1 MIRPTTNE
9 AKLQNLDSVDLTE
22 LRSEFVEQ
30 VTQLRRKVLNKMKPK
45 VLNGK
50 KLTGE
55 MLVGIA
61 ESYVTAINKGAVPN
75 IESAW
80 SYICKNECIKAL
92 SQSEEI
98 FDQIMR
104 EQALPKFPIDEPV
117 LKEYYTEAKQ
127 EALRHFQKKG
137 VGQVA

>member
-61 ESYVTAINKGAVPN
+61 
-75 IESAW
+75 
-80 SYICKNECIKAL
+80 
-92 SQSEEI
+92 
-98 FDQIMR
+98 
-104 EQALPKFPIDEPV
+104 
-117 LKEYYTEAKQ
+117 
-127 EALRHFQKKG
+127 
-137 VGQVA
+137 